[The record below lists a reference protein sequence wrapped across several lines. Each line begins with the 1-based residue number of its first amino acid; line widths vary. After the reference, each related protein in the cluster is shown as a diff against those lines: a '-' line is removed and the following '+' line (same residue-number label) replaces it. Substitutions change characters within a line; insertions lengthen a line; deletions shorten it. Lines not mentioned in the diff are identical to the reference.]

1 MSSEESKALVRRL
14 VEVSNQGNL
23 DALDDLIAHNFVDHS
38 PYAQAGT
45 AGIEGHK
52 QFARMLRSGFPDSQ
66 WTIDDLVAEGD
77 KLVMRWTSRG
87 THQGEAFGIPATGR
101 SVVVTGIT
109 IYRVSGG
116 KLAEQWTEVDML
128 GLMQQ
133 LGVAPPP
140 RQGGR

>member
-1 MSSEESKALVRRL
+1 MSSEENKALIRRL

-23 DALDDLIAHNFVDHS
+23 DALDDLIADNFVDHS
-38 PYAQAGT
+38 PYAQGGT

-87 THQGEAFGIPATGR
+87 THRGEAFGIPVTGR
-101 SVVVTGIT
+101 QTVVTGIT
-109 IYRVSGG
+109 IYRVSDG

-133 LGVAPPP
+133 LGVVARPG
-140 RQGGR
+140 QGGR